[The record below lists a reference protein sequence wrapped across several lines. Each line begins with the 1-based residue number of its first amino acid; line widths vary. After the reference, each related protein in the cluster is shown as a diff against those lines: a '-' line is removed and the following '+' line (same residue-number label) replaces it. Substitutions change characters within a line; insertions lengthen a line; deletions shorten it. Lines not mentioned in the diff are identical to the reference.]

1 MIYGFYFRFLKFTH
15 NKVLSS
21 ILAKLARIVFC
32 IRFII
37 NKLKIKKHIVDMSIE
52 DAHKIVEKTHPDP
65 RIKPEYNNCEIDE
78 SLDLSIIVPVYNY
91 ANLIEKN
98 IKSVLNQ
105 KTKYKYKLILVDDGS
120 TDGARDILL
129 KYKDNPN
136 VKVILQENQGIAG
149 ARNTGIENANGKYLM
164 FIDCDDEIHDDM
176 IETLLDRAYEK
187 NCDIV
192 MCAHNLV
199 KERNGQVL
207 DVIPNVYPD
216 RDWLK
221 YGEDAKILNFAG
233 LPWCKVY
240 KREMFNDVRYFPK
253 YWYEDNIIQ
262 WLIFSKSKNFS
273 YVSKIEYE
281 YRWYENNF
289 SHVQGN
295 NKNNKSI
302 DSYWI
307 LKAILEQYE
316 KIGLPYDKKFYIMLL
331 THLSTYYYTSFANLD
346 SQVIEALFML
356 AHELLEKYK
365 PQKPYKLPYMLKVV
379 EKSIFTK
386 DIELWKLA
394 SRNI

>member
-21 ILAKLARIVFC
+21 ILAKLARIVFF

-65 RIKPEYNNCEIDE
+65 RIEPEYNNCEIDE